1 MMPMGKRKPDVL
13 ETLMSGSMDDEAM
26 EPEEGMGDES
36 DVTVI
41 ATEDDDEP
49 MEAEEGTPE
58 AAFAKLR
65 SGLDELEMMF
75 RKG

>member
-1 MMPMGKRKPDVL
+1 
-13 ETLMSGSMDDEAM
+13 MSAPLDDEAM
-26 EPEEGMGDES
+26 EPDDDMGGEPDMA
-36 DVTVI
+36 VMAV
-41 ATEDDDEP
+41 EDDDEALDP
-49 MEAEEGTPE
+49 EEGTPE

>member
-1 MMPMGKRKPDVL
+1 MRPGKTDVL
-13 ETLMSGSMDDEAM
+13 EALMSAPADEEFEEDMGAEPDVAVMDVE
-26 EPEEGMGDES
+26 
-36 DVTVI
+36 
-41 ATEDDDEP
+41 DDEP
-49 MEAEEGTPE
+49 LEPEDGTPE